1 MKNFRLL
8 NNLLGWITFT
18 IASFVYLSTIEPT
31 ASWWD
36 CGEYISTAF
45 KLQVGHPPGAP
56 LFQMIGRF
64 FSLFAFGNVSHVAMM
79 VNAMSALCSA
89 FTILFLFWSITA
101 LALKFVPKSD
111 EMTTGEMYAV
121 LGSGLVGALAY
132 TFSDSFWFS
141 AVEGEVYAMSSFFTA
156 LVFWAILR
164 WERVANEPHAFKW
177 IILIAYLMGLSIGVH
192 LLNLLAIPAIA
203 FIYYFKKYKPTRN
216 GIILTGIVS
225 LVILSLIMFII
236 IPWVV
241 NLAGKFELF
250 FVNNLGLPFNSG
262 TVVYFILLIGAIV
275 WGLNYTIRKRK
286 AFYNTLI
293 LCLTFILIGYSSF
306 FMLVIRAN
314 ANTPI
319 NENNPDDAIGLL
331 SYLNREQYGDWPILY
346 GQYYNAPLDQQNP
359 YKDGTPVYVRDS
371 KAHKYIITSD
381 RKNTIPNYDSRFC
394 TLFPRMWSNQKSSHV
409 SAYKAW
415 GKIEGVPIEVTND
428 DGKTETLYKPTFG
441 ENLRFFFDYQIGHM
455 YLRYFMWNFVGR
467 QNDIE
472 GHGGIKNGNWLSG
485 INYFDSNRLGDQT
498 NLPQSMKNPANNKFY
513 FLPLI
518 LGLLGMYFHFRKHYT
533 GAIVVALM
541 FIMTGLA
548 IVVYLNQYP
557 FQPRERD
564 YAYAGSFYAF
574 AMWIGF
580 GVYFLFDL
588 LRRINEK
595 AVAIGVT
602 AICLVLVPG
611 VMAKDGWKDHDR
623 SGKYACR
630 DFAADYLNS
639 CAPNAILITNGDND
653 TFPLW
658 YAQEVEHIRTDVR
671 VVNYMLASGEWYV
684 HQLGRKIYTSDPLP
698 FTLTPEQYNKGVNEM
713 IPFYEM
719 SKERLA
725 LKDVID
731 FIASDDERAKLPLQ
745 SGEKIHFLPSKH
757 LSLPVDSAYM
767 VNNGLIPK
775 YMAGSMVKSVD
786 WDVKSNYLYKN
797 DLMFLDFLATNNWK
811 RPVYFATPSSVS
823 DVLDVEKYC
832 HQEGFVSRF
841 LPVLAKGYVEGLG
854 GVDAEGSYDIL
865 MNKCKWG
872 NLADPKVYVDRE
884 SYRNSMIP
892 KQNFIRLA
900 IQLLDEGKK
909 EKAVKAIDCCLE
921 AFPNNKITFDY
932 YMMQFA
938 EIYYKC
944 GATAKGNKLAET
956 LADIYE
962 ENLDY
967 YSSLA
972 PEFAANYQSDAEQAM
987 AVLNRLSSLAREN
1000 KQEPVAKKIDKFME
1014 MKSKFVK

>member
-1 MKNFRLL
+1 MKNYRLL
-8 NNLLGWITFT
+8 NNLLGWITFA

-64 FSLFAFGNVSHVAMM
+64 FSLFAFGDVSHVAMM

-101 LALKFVPKSD
+101 LALKFVTKSD
-111 EMTTGEMYAV
+111 EMTAGEMYAI

-164 WERVANEPHAFKW
+164 WERVADEPHAFKW
-177 IILIAYLMGLSIGVH
+177 IILIAYFMGLSIGVH

-203 FIYYFKKYKPTRN
+203 FIYYFKKYKPSRN

-225 LVILSLIMFII
+225 LIILSLIMFVI
-236 IPWVV
+236 IPWIV

-250 FVNNLGLPFNSG
+250 FVNTLGLPFNSG
-262 TVVYFILLIGAIV
+262 TVVYFILLLGAIA
-275 WGLNYTIRKRK
+275 WGLNYTIRKKK
-286 AFYNTLI
+286 ALYNTLI
-293 LCLTFILIGYSSF
+293 LCFTFILIGYSSF

-319 NENNPDDAIGLL
+319 NENNPDDAISLL

-346 GQYYNAPLDQQNP
+346 GQYYNAPLDPQTP
-359 YKDGTPVYVRDS
+359 YKDGTPIYVRDA

-415 GKIEGVPIEVTND
+415 GKVEGTPIDVTNE

-455 YLRYFMWNFVGR
+455 YLRYFMWNFAGR

-472 GHGGIKNGNWLSG
+472 GHGGIKNGNWISG
-485 INYFDSNRLGDQT
+485 INYFDSNRLGDQS
-498 NLPQSMKNPANNKFY
+498 NLPQSMQNRANNKFY

-518 LGLLGMYFHFRKHYT
+518 LGLVGMYFHFRKHYT

-541 FIMTGLA
+541 FLMTGLA

-574 AMWIGF
+574 AFWIGF
-580 GVYFLFDL
+580 GVYFLFDM
-588 LRRINEK
+588 LRKINEK

-602 AICLVLVPG
+602 AVCLLLVPG
-611 VMAKDGWKDHDR
+611 IMAKEGWNDHDR

-658 YAQEVEHIRTDVR
+658 YAQEVEGIRTDVR

-684 HQLGRKIYTSDPLP
+684 HQLGRKIYNSDQLP

-745 SGEKIHFLPSKH
+745 SGEKIHFLPTKH
-757 LSLPVDSAYM
+757 LTLAIDSAYM

-775 YMAGSMVKSVD
+775 YMAGNMVKSID

-823 DVLDVEKYC
+823 DVLDIEKYC

-841 LPVLAKGYVEGLG
+841 LPVIAKGYIEGLG
-854 GVDAEGSYDIL
+854 GVDAEGSYDIM

-900 IQLLDEGKK
+900 IQLMEEGKK
-909 EKAVKAIDCCLE
+909 DMAVKAIDRCQE
-921 AFPNNKITFDY
+921 AFPNSKITYDY

-938 EIYYKC
+938 DIYYKC
-944 GATAKGNKLAET
+944 GATAKGSKLVET
-956 LADIYE
+956 LAGIYE
-962 ENLDY
+962 ENLNY
-967 YSSLA
+967 YSSLS
-972 PEFAANYQSDAEQAM
+972 PEFSANYQSDMEQGM
-987 AVLNRLSSLAREN
+987 AVLDRLASMAKEN
-1000 KQEPVAKKIDKFME
+1000 KQEAIAKKIDQFMQ
-1014 MKSKFVK
+1014 MKSKIVK